1 MRAQPSCLRLLGQRL
16 HGVGDRDRGERAFE
30 TAVAMK
36 SRDSR
41 THFNLGLT
49 YAATGRNTQAVQ
61 EFQAALTADP
71 HNAAILAALERLRH

>member
-1 MRAQPSCLRLLGQRL
+1 
-16 HGVGDRDRGERAFE
+16 
-30 TAVAMK
+30 MK